1 MAARVFRIGIQ
12 TLLLIVA
19 LAQFVIALVGLP
31 RMLDQTSFFDI
42 YSMERLGVY
51 LIAGGLLPAGIL
63 KALQQRPT
71 GWVWIILAQF
81 FWFSWVTL
89 SLDLSKVFLEVFR

>member
-12 TLLLIVA
+12 IILLVVA

-31 RMLDQTSFFDI
+31 GMLEQTSFFNLP
-42 YSMERLGVY
+42 SMERLGVY

-63 KALQQRPT
+63 KALMRRPT

-81 FWFSWVTL
+81 FWFSWVSL
-89 SLDLSKVFLEVFR
+89 SLDISKVFLEVFR